1 MILLILPR
9 GARRQL
15 GLAPPDAPAGRA
27 VAVLEP
33 SGLSAPGW
41 AHDPDRP
48 EEDRLVLDGEICPAR
63 RLAAVITALDAVVP
77 ADLPHVRAGDRG
89 FVAAEMTAFLRSWL
103 QTLACPVLDPPTAL
117 ALSGAAG
124 DRATWSRATALL
136 AVADRQ
142 ATAVPVLRTR
152 AVTVIGGRVVGP
164 APAPAAATALSLV
177 RAAGVTAARLT
188 LTDDAHEPALYAAAP
203 WWCAPSPAA
212 LRALLAHVRE
222 LS

>member
-15 GLAPPDAPAGRA
+15 GLAPPGAPAGRA
-27 VAVLEP
+27 VALLEP
-33 SGLSAPGW
+33 SGLSTPDW

-48 EEDRLVLDGEICPAR
+48 REDRLVLDGEIIPAR
-63 RLAAVITALDAVVP
+63 RLTAVITALDAVAP
-77 ADLPHVRAGDRG
+77 ADLPHVRAGDRC
-89 FVAAEMTAFLRSWL
+89 FVASEMTAFLRSWL
-103 QTLACPVLDPPTAL
+103 QTLACPVLDTPTAL

-136 AVADRQ
+136 AIADRQ
-142 ATAVPVLRTR
+142 ATAVPVTRTR
-152 AVTVIGGRVVGP
+152 AVTVVGGRVVGP

-177 RAAGVTAARLT
+177 RAAGVTAARLR
-188 LTDDAHEPALYAAAP
+188 LTDDVHAPALCEAAP
-203 WWCAPSPAA
+203 WWHTPSPAA
-212 LRALLAHVRE
+212 LGALLAHARG